1 MTDRCA
7 SGDGTAS
14 VDDVLQSQGS
24 SSSFPEVALVPWQ
37 EDTLLQQAASA
48 FVQQAKHVLGIDSLG
63 KQVSSWPRQ
72 LRLGTACSGTGAA
85 EEALLHFVDALTE
98 DEDTGVF
105 ARQLELKVGFMAES
119 KKFKQEFLKS
129 CHRRSFEEGCHLFA
143 DVSEDPMRCVAHGHQ
158 ASACDTTRDNG
169 DDIDVFCA
177 GFSCKSFSAM
187 NVHSASSTTLLNQP
201 TPEQIEKSCSLKT
214 YNGAMR
220 IIARCKPAVVIME
233 NVEHIAASPSKSAD
247 GTLPQPTNMDKVLN
261 DLRSHGYAADAVR
274 VESPRFGV
282 PQRRVRYY
290 FRGLHTQKVRNAES
304 QLDTSKEL
312 LEQFELSC
320 KPAIDYLL
328 PNNHEI
334 VLAEL
339 QGRQG
344 RQRTDSSKES
354 KWQIQ
359 HMQAAERLGLT
370 WPLQTPSSMEGP
382 WLETLTQREREVV
395 IFAIS
400 ANSEVEFIDTSQILE
415 RQIKLL
421 LCRFAISNSDFQP
434 EGCI

>member
-1 MTDRCA
+1 MTARNWSSPA
-7 SGDGTAS
+7 SSGTEAPGEGARR
-14 VDDVLQSQGS
+14 VG
-24 SSSFPEVALVPWQ
+24 
-37 EDTLLQQAASA
+37 
-48 FVQQAKHVLGIDSLG
+48 
-63 KQVSSWPRQ
+63 
-72 LRLGTACSGTGAA
+72 LRLGTEAGLRGGAA
-85 EEALLHFVDALTE
+85 ACGAARSAAAGAQRS
-98 DEDTGVF
+98 GVVHV
-105 ARQLELKVGFMAES
+105 VGGPE
-119 KKFKQEFLKS
+119 QEFLKS

-143 DVSEDPMRCVAHGHQ
+143 DVSEGPMRCVAHGHQ
-158 ASACDTTRDNG
+158 ASACDTARDNG

-201 TPEQIEKSCSLKT
+201 TPEQIEKSCLLKT

-261 DLRSHGYAADAVR
+261 DLRTHEYTADAVR

-344 RQRTDSSKES
+344 RQGRQRTDSSKES

-359 HMQAAERLGLT
+359 HM
-370 WPLQTPSSMEGP
+370 
-382 WLETLTQREREVV
+382 EREIV

-415 RQIKLL
+415 WQIKLL
-421 LCRFAISNSDFQP
+421 VCRFAISNSDFQP
-434 EGCI
+434 ESCI